1 MTTLRK
7 GRIGYPERTS
17 SRVEPIM
24 LEPELPVDMAYQETH
39 IRAIIHPL
47 NFHLGAGI
55 LAGNSDVFVSSATM
69 IYYDP
74 DDMNAR
80 LCPDCTVAF
89 GVDVSYINE
98 RDGYVIWEM
107 GKPPDFVLEVGS
119 PTTADLD
126 LGHKRRIYERR
137 MGVPEYWRFDRSG
150 GNLYRQALAGD
161 RLVNGVYQ
169 PIDITTEPDGVIWGY
184 SEMLGLSLCY
194 VPDAAPERMPYDRAM
209 LLFFDRETGRYL
221 MTDEEEH
228 AAYLETQAQLE
239 ESQARLD
246 AERARV
252 RELEEELHRRDSG
265 LGPQGG

>member
-1 MTTLRK
+1 
-7 GRIGYPERTS
+7 
-17 SRVEPIM
+17 
-24 LEPELPVDMAYQETH
+24 
-39 IRAIIHPL
+39 
-47 NFHLGAGI
+47 
-55 LAGNSDVFVSSATM
+55 
-69 IYYDP
+69 
-74 DDMNAR
+74 
-80 LCPDCTVAF
+80 
-89 GVDVSYINE
+89 
-98 RDGYVIWEM
+98 
-107 GKPPDFVLEVGS
+107 
-119 PTTADLD
+119 
-126 LGHKRRIYERR
+126 

-169 PIDITTEPDGVIWGY
+169 PIEITTEPDGVIWGY

-209 LLFFDRETGRYL
+209 LLFFDRETGQYL

-265 LGPQGG
+265 HGPQGD